1 MLQSGDGREVRH
13 GRETVRG
20 EDLRPGREVVHGR
33 DAELAVLE
41 RLLAEA
47 RANRGAALVVR
58 GHAGIGKT
66 MLLTAARR
74 YAAEA
79 GMTVLT
85 TNGAEA
91 ETTLPFAGLHQLLAP
106 LLHDL
111 RALTP
116 RLQRTLRGAFGQEDT
131 RPELFTVGLAVLE
144 LLGDRAAH
152 TPLLLLVEDAHWLDP
167 ETLDVLVFVARRL
180 TVEPIAAV
188 IAVRAQHTAV
198 LAGTG
203 IGQLPVAELDDDAAR
218 RVLADHAPG
227 LGPGLRER
235 ILAQAAGNPLALVEL
250 PRCVTSDVLDDSL
263 ELLPL
268 NERLEGAFADRFAQL
283 PPASRAVV
291 AAFSADTGCP
301 LPALLTAARALTG
314 GEVPAES
321 FQPAIDAGLLQVQA
335 RRLRFRHPL
344 VRSAVYRSVSDFARL
359 TVHSVLADTFSD
371 DPDRRAWHRSAA
383 TLGPDEDISDELEAA
398 AARAL
403 ERGALGVAVTDLD
416 RASELTGDAAR
427 RSSLLLR
434 AAELASQL
442 HDRGVAA
449 QLVAKASPAQGDPA
463 QGDPV
468 DRGRLALVSDIVEP
482 GDVRDTGR
490 IDILCDLA
498 LAAHAAGDT
507 NVAAMLCWRAASRCW
522 WASLPSEI
530 GGRVTAVLA
539 RLGLAD
545 DDPRTLAI
553 SAYAQ
558 PDVLGADV
566 LRQLPTLIPDRT
578 DIDAMRFLGGAAL
591 VLGDFVT
598 ASSYMGTAAAGYRA
612 QGRAALLARTLS
624 STGFI
629 RLWLGRWPAVR
640 ADTEEAE
647 ALAEETGDHFW
658 VVAARASRALH
669 EAMCGNSEAAFRL
682 ADDVLASPLVVG
694 VRFAAEAAQH
704 ARGVAANAAG
714 RHDEALDLL
723 TRLFDPSDPAFQ
735 LDMSGW
741 ALPDLADAALRSG
754 RQEEVREIL
763 ARAEERAARFPSPA
777 LHHSLAYAAAVL
789 APEPRA
795 AAAFDHA
802 LAMDLGDWP
811 VHRARLGLAY
821 GSWLRRRRRVLESRA
836 PLRAARDGF
845 DALGAAA
852 WGRLAREELRA
863 AGEESV
869 GRSAPSGEVL
879 TAQELQTAMLAAAG
893 LSNREIGQRLFV
905 SHRTVSSH
913 LYRIFPKL
921 GITARSQLREAL
933 DALRARPPATDGSQ
947 STNQSPPDDD
957 SQLTDAPPSPSLQ
970 PGAVV

>member
-1 MLQSGDGREVRH
+1 MLQSGDGREMRH
-13 GRETVRG
+13 GQ
-20 EDLRPGREVVHGR
+20 EVVHGR

-41 RLLAEA
+41 RLLANA

-131 RPELFTVGLAVLE
+131 RPDLFTVGLAVLE
-144 LLGDRAAH
+144 LLGDQAAH

-188 IAVRAQHTAV
+188 IAVRAQHTDV
-198 LAGTG
+198 LAGTGTG

-250 PRCVTSDVLDDSL
+250 PRCVTADVLDDSL

-301 LPALLTAARALTG
+301 LPALLAAARALTG

-321 FQPAIDAGLLQVQA
+321 FQPAIDAGLLQIQA

-344 VRSAVYRSVSDFARL
+344 MRSAVYRSVSDFARL
-359 TVHSVLADTFSD
+359 TVHSVLADTFAD

-383 TLGPDEDISDELEAA
+383 TLGPDEDISGELEAA
-398 AARAL
+398 AVRAL

-416 RASELTGDAAR
+416 RASELTGDPAR

-449 QLVAKASPAQGDPA
+449 QLVAKASPAQGDP
-463 QGDPV
+463 V

-490 IDILCDLA
+490 IDVLCDLA

-723 TRLFDPSDPAFQ
+723 IRLFDPSDATFH

-741 ALPDLADAALRSG
+741 ALPDLADAAVRSG

-777 LHHSLAYAAAVL
+777 LHRSLAYAAAVL

-795 AAAFDHA
+795 AAAFAHA

-821 GSWLRRRRRVLESRA
+821 GSWLRRRRRILESRV

-863 AGEESV
+863 AGEESA
-869 GRSAPSGEVL
+869 GRSAPSGETL

-933 DALRARPPATDGSQ
+933 DALQARPPATDDRPSTNDSQ
-947 STNQSPPDDD
+947 STNHSPPTDD
-957 SQLTDAPPSPSLQ
+957 SQPTDASSPPSLQ

>member
-13 GRETVRG
+13 G
-20 EDLRPGREVVHGR
+20 EDMRHSQEVVHGR

-41 RLLAEA
+41 RLLVNA

-74 YAAEA
+74 YAAAA

-131 RPELFTVGLAVLE
+131 RPDLFTVGLAVLE
-144 LLGDRAAH
+144 LLGDQAAH

-188 IAVRAQHTAV
+188 IAVRAQHTDV

-250 PRCVTSDVLDDSL
+250 PRCVTADVLDDSL

-268 NERLEGAFADRFAQL
+268 NERLEGAFADRFTQL

-301 LPALLTAARALTG
+301 LPALLAAARALTG
-314 GEVPAES
+314 SEVPAES

-359 TVHSVLADTFSD
+359 TVHSVLADTFAD

-383 TLGPDEDISDELEAA
+383 TLGPDEDISGELEAA

-416 RASELTGDAAR
+416 RASELTGDPAR
-427 RSSLLLR
+427 RSSLLLQ
-434 AAELASQL
+434 AAEIASQL

-449 QLVAKASPAQGDPA
+449 QLVAKASPAQGDP
-463 QGDPV
+463 V
-468 DRGRLALVSDIVEP
+468 DRGRLALVRDIVEP

-490 IDILCDLA
+490 IDVLCDLA

-669 EAMCGNSEAAFRL
+669 DAMCGNSEAAFRL

-723 TRLFDPSDPAFQ
+723 IRLFDPSDATFQ

-741 ALPDLADAALRSG
+741 ALPDLADAAVRSG

-777 LHHSLAYAAAVL
+777 LHRSLAYAAAVL
-789 APEPRA
+789 APEPQA
-795 AAAFDHA
+795 AAAFAHA

-821 GSWLRRRRRVLESRA
+821 GSWLRRRRRILESRV

-863 AGEESV
+863 AGEESA
-869 GRSAPSGEVL
+869 GRSAPSGETL

-933 DALRARPPATDGSQ
+933 DALQARPPATDDRQPTNHSQPVDGSRAA
-947 STNQSPPDDD
+947 DD
-957 SQLTDAPPSPSLQ
+957 SQPTDASPPPSLQ